1 MKVPA
6 TPHRLENRYYAPPP
20 IAITG
25 NRLTPAQAALAHE
38 QSEKLKNKLS
48 ELTTKLDEV
57 TQVMEEQQFELTC
70 TTKVRQVQV
79 DSNMKKLERAGG
91 GEIETDKVDP
101 TRDTQGTKESDSDE
115 NLEPTISGESTTINV
130 TKSM

>member
-1 MKVPA
+1 MKVPI

-79 DSNMKKLERAGG
+79 DSNMKKLERADG